1 MNGRESCKFGR
12 ERWERTPL
20 ERIQDSID
28 EVTRQV
34 KLEEERIDGSMEQ
47 PTNQYKRVNQLKKGV
62 EILKIEAAKRRERE
76 CYLHG
81 KRDKLMRKLSKL
93 RHKSK
98 GESEQEFEKL
108 VEKIKSIDDQLGPF
122 RWSKR
127 EFHLE

>member
-34 KLEEERIDGSMEQ
+34 KL
-47 PTNQYKRVNQLKKGV
+47 KKGV
-62 EILKIEAAKRRERE
+62 EILKIEAAKRREKE
-76 CYLHG
+76 CYLHE
-81 KRDKLMRKLSKL
+81 KRDKLLRKLSKL

-98 GESEQEFEKL
+98 GESEQ
-108 VEKIKSIDDQLGPF
+108 KI
-122 RWSKR
+122 
-127 EFHLE
+127 